1 MSVSRKST
9 DSIDR
14 LPDPDYVSI
23 FIEDYIGQRL
33 HKWNIGKDDALLT
46 SDTTSK
52 GKIEVCKKILAEINN
67 CKSFEDWV
75 NVAYLCSKLEDEEKG
90 KLPLNKRLLTMFG
103 VTEPELLPN
112 VIHATMSYIL
122 SRLDSESVKLE
133 LGKLSFDIQQSIK
146 SIEDDQRHNVDNE
159 SIKLKQAGL
168 KQIEANFKTLSSSK
182 DYYKFYYNNYMN
194 KPTKNSSGDSFD
206 HFAKNMVD
214 TSPLSSCKKLLAM
227 VPNEQPKSNIDLTS
241 VTIQKSDEL
250 ISQNST
256 EKTNLVRRS
265 TKALPK
271 NVNKN
276 VTSHEDPPSN
286 RQKR

>member
-159 SIKLKQAGL
+159 SIKLKQA
-168 KQIEANFKTLSSSK
+168 
-182 DYYKFYYNNYMN
+182 
-194 KPTKNSSGDSFD
+194 
-206 HFAKNMVD
+206 
-214 TSPLSSCKKLLAM
+214 
-227 VPNEQPKSNIDLTS
+227 
-241 VTIQKSDEL
+241 
-250 ISQNST
+250 
-256 EKTNLVRRS
+256 
-265 TKALPK
+265 
-271 NVNKN
+271 
-276 VTSHEDPPSN
+276 
-286 RQKR
+286 